1 MDASDRLTL
10 DECLARVERGTSTY
24 RDAQFIRDLFN
35 RAVTQLYERGLVITQ
50 LEERLAQLEQRMERE
65 AVP

>member
-1 MDASDRLTL
+1 MDASDRMTL

-24 RDAQFIRDLFN
+24 RDAQFIRDVID
-35 RAVTQLYERGLVITQ
+35 RAAEELYARGLVITQ
-50 LEERLAQLEQRMERE
+50 LEERLARLEQQLE